1 MVGEKIALI
10 TGGSSGLGLAM
21 ALKLAGEGYIPV
33 PIARD
38 TEKLENAVTLIKE
51 AGFAAYAFSA
61 DVSKPTEVKQ
71 AAENIEKE
79 FGEIHFL
86 VLNAGV
92 VHTRLLLDYDD
103 MDTLKEDLDIDL
115 WGTVL
120 CARLFIPLMK
130 SGSKILLVSSAFAL
144 IGGAGYSTYCAAKA
158 GVLNFGESLRRE
170 LLSKSIAVYVACPA
184 DIDTPQYEKEIAD
197 SPAWMNSSHRN
208 RPLSA
213 DVAAKRILN
222 RCKGSRFL
230 IIINAD
236 VLLLQLIAKIFPRRL
251 KDFIIDRSLPH
262 PPQNQ
267 EASGK

>member
-1 MVGEKIALI
+1 MADNKIALI

-21 ALKLAGEGYIPV
+21 AKKLAGEGYIPV
-33 PIARD
+33 LVARD
-38 TEKLENAVTLIKE
+38 TEKLNNAVNLLKD
-51 AGFAAYAFSA
+51 AGYAAKAFAA
-61 DVSKPTEVKQ
+61 DVSKPDE
-71 AAENIEKE
+71 IEKIARQVETE

-92 VHTRLLLDYDD
+92 VHTKLLLDYDN
-103 MDTLKEDLDIDL
+103 MDALKEDIEIDL

-158 GVLNFGESLRRE
+158 GVMNFGESLRRE
-170 LLSKSIAVYVACPA
+170 LLSKKIAVYVACPA

-197 SPAWMNSSHRN
+197 SPSWMNSSHRN

-213 DVAAKRILN
+213 DVAAKRILSK
-222 RCKGSRFL
+222 CKGGRFL
-230 IIINAD
+230 IIINSD
-236 VLLLQLIAKIFPRRL
+236 VLLLQFMAKIFPRRL
-251 KDFIIDRSLPH
+251 KDLIIDHSLPK
-262 PPQNQ
+262 P
-267 EASGK
+267 